1 MLIDFVHS
9 SSFSEQFSSFSVW
22 IYYSESMYI
31 KERSNCVERQR
42 QRGNGHGKDEAA
54 VFAQRFYITLRN
66 ELYTL
71 NAHNTFLLWRV
82 L

>member
-1 MLIDFVHS
+1 
-9 SSFSEQFSSFSVW
+9 
-22 IYYSESMYI
+22 MYI

-42 QRGNGHGKDEAA
+42 GNDNGNGKDEAA
-54 VFAQRFYITLRN
+54 VFAQRFYIILRI